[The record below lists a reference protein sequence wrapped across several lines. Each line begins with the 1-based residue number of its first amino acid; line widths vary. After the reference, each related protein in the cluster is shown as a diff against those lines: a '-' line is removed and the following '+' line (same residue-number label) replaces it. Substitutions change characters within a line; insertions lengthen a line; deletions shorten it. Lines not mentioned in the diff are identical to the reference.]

1 MVREPTETIVPAS
14 GDGGPAVAFA
24 ADPSTYRHWH
34 LSIDGRVAT
43 LVMDVEEQGGL
54 RPGYAMKLN
63 SYDLGVD
70 IELHD
75 AVQRLRFE
83 HPEVGAVIITS
94 AKERCFSAG
103 ANIGMLAQ
111 SSHPWKVNF
120 CKFTNETRFEIE
132 DASEHSSQVY
142 IAAVNGAAAGGGF
155 ELALACDQ
163 ILLIDDGSTAV
174 SLPELPLLA
183 VLPATGGLTR
193 VVEKRHVRRDL
204 ADAFVTKSEGVQA
217 STAVQWGLVDS
228 AIPRGQFDETVRA
241 RAAVIAAQVTERA
254 SAQGVRLEPL
264 VVTITHDAIDYEHVS
279 AALDRSTRV
288 VTITI
293 HGPVN
298 PSPRDAAGAR
308 QQGSEYWPLACARQL
323 DDLILHLRTNEL
335 TLGTWVIR
343 TVGDM
348 SGVLAHDSFLL
359 AQRDSDWFI
368 NEVVL
373 LWKRVLKRLDVTSR
387 SLIASIEPGS
397 CFGGL
402 LFELALACDQQFMLD
417 GAPEDGANPAAITI
431 SHSNAGVYP
440 MGNDL
445 SRLESRFFGRKP
457 DLEAALGK
465 TDIRLDAAAARRV
478 GLVTFAPDAIDWD
491 DELRIALEERASFSP
506 DALTGMEA
514 NIRFVGP
521 ETMETKIFG
530 RLTAWQNWV
539 FSRPNA
545 IGPDGALRRYGSG
558 QRATLN
564 KERV

>member
-1 MVREPTETIVPAS
+1 MALEAAEKVIAPGDAAPQAVSFATDPTR
-14 GDGGPAVAFA
+14 
-24 ADPSTYRHWH
+24 YRHWR
-34 LSIDGRVAT
+34 LSIAERVAT
-43 LVMDVEEQGGL
+43 LEMDVDENGGL
-54 RPGYAMKLN
+54 RDGYALKLN

-83 HPEVGAVIITS
+83 HPEVAAVIITS
-94 AKERCFSAG
+94 AKDRCFSAG

-132 DASEHSSQVY
+132 DASEHSGQTY
-142 IAAVNGAAAGGGF
+142 LAAVNGAAAGGGF

-174 SLPELPLLA
+174 SLPELPLLG

-193 VVEKRHVRRDL
+193 VVDKRHVRRDL
-204 ADAFVTKSEGVQA
+204 ADVFVTKSEGVKA
-217 STAVQWGLVDS
+217 PTAVQWGLVDA
-228 AIPRGQFDETVRA
+228 AIPRGQFD
-241 RAAVIAAQVTERA
+241 AAVRTRATEIAERATTRA
-254 SAQGVRLEPL
+254 SADGVPLEPL
-264 VVTITHDAIDYEHVS
+264 VSTIRDDGIEYELIS
-279 AALDRSTRV
+279 ASFDRGAGV

-293 HGPVN
+293 RGPSE
-298 PSPRDAAGAR
+298 PPPADPDAARAL
-308 QQGSEYWPLACARQL
+308 GSSYWPLACARQL

-335 TLGTWVIR
+335 TLGTWVIK
-343 TVGDM
+343 TAGEMDM
-348 SGVLAHDSFLL
+348 VLAHDRFLL
-359 AQRDSDWFI
+359 GHRADWFI
-368 NEVVL
+368 NEVAL
-373 LWKRVLKRLDVTSR
+373 LLKRVLKRLDVTSR
-387 SLIASIEPGS
+387 SLVASIEPGS

-417 GAPEDGANPAAITI
+417 GTIDEGEDPAAIAMTR
-431 SHSNAGVYP
+431 SNAGAFP
-440 MGNDL
+440 MGNGL
-445 SRLESRFFGRKP
+445 SRLESRFFGNTP
-457 DLEAALGK
+457 GLETALATTDRRLNAIAAS
-465 TDIRLDAAAARRV
+465 AA

-491 DELRIALEERASFSP
+491 DEVRIALEERASFSP

-514 NIRFVGP
+514 NLRFVGP
-521 ETMETKIFG
+521 ETLETKVLG

-545 IGPDGALRRYGSG
+545 IGPAGALRRYGSG
-558 QRATLN
+558 QRATLD

>member
-1 MVREPTETIVPAS
+1 
-14 GDGGPAVAFA
+14 
-24 ADPSTYRHWH
+24 
-34 LSIDGRVAT
+34 
-43 LVMDVEEQGGL
+43 
-54 RPGYAMKLN
+54 
-63 SYDLGVD
+63 
-70 IELHD
+70 
-75 AVQRLRFE
+75 
-83 HPEVGAVIITS
+83 
-94 AKERCFSAG
+94 
-103 ANIGMLAQ
+103 MLAQ

-204 ADAFVTKSEGVQA
+204 ADAFVTRSEGVQA
-217 STAVQWGLVDS
+217 ATAVVWGLVDA
-228 AIPRGQFDETVRA
+228 AIPRGQFEETIRA
-241 RAAVIAAQVTERA
+241 RAAQIAGQVAERA
-254 SAQGVRLEPL
+254 SAQGIRLEPL
-264 VVTITHDAIDYEHVS
+264 AVSIADDEIAYEHVS
-279 AALDRSTRV
+279 AALDRNARV

-293 HGPVN
+293 TGP
-298 PSPRDAAGAR
+298 PDRAPRDAAAAR
-308 QQGSEYWPLACARQL
+308 EQGSAYWPLACAREL

-335 TLGTWVIR
+335 TLGTWVFR
-343 TVGDM
+343 TAGAM
-348 SGVLAHDSFLL
+348 PHLLAHDTFLL
-359 AQRDSDWFI
+359 THRDSDWFI

-402 LFELALACDQQFMLD
+402 LLEVALACDQQYMLD
-417 GAPEDGANPAAITI
+417 GAPEDGGEPATITI
-431 SHSNAGVYP
+431 SRSNAGVYP

-445 SRLESRFFGRKP
+445 SRLESRFFGRKL
-457 DLEAALGK
+457 DLEAALARI
-465 TDIRLDAAAARRV
+465 DIRLDAGAASRA
-478 GLVTFAPDAIDWD
+478 GLVTFTPDEIDWE
-491 DELRIALEERASFSP
+491 DEVRIALEERASFSP

-545 IGPDGALRRYGSG
+545 IGPAGALRRYGSG
-558 QRATLN
+558 QRATLD